1 MSKAS
6 THSWSQSSTLPEYA
20 VNLTREINS
29 KRQTKSSTQ
38 QIRKHWSTLEMINGC
53 PNFAIDFNFE
63 DEIIDIIQFHQIVAL
78 VTKTSV
84 YIYHSYTLLPLT
96 SHTRS
101 STSIETN
108 GVNLRA
114 KKKLIYNASRG
125 RQSKLNLFIQTD
137 LNYLVI
143 YQISVDYSHAIYEVH
158 NNNHELIQAGV
169 PMNYSS
175 GNFSFTKFLQSATK
189 SFMQGNDEDVSPKL
203 ENVESINN
211 NSIDDELGG
220 YDIEP
225 VKLSVYK
232 VLQMGSGVG
241 RQEFW
246 LQSNSHALFIFNFAH
261 ESNEEVESDYFQV
274 VDLSNFET
282 RLVDLSTFSWF
293 KNPAKRIFYNQ
304 YGDYFL
310 LITEA
315 SEIIYIKFD
324 NEVHAF
330 TVGSGDLNGVSFSP
344 TSNLLIGEE
353 AERWKLFSLKDN
365 ILEKLKTLGV
375 PQGRINWSSCGG
387 FFTLIEDSGNWKLL
401 SRFGKVLFDTH
412 QTINELNGKH
422 DHAGG
427 FLNASTILI
436 GENSNTLYVMSQD
449 SCKLYLVP
457 LYGIVND
464 VVYDQNYI
472 TVIENHR
479 NFVRF
484 PMLPKFKR
492 LLLHH
497 DNISSIDNAPSQQG
511 EIIISKNYLGQLSI
525 SYGDNLAVSTPIK
538 TGGQTN
544 HILWFNCKI
553 HFAEPLNIID
563 QFWFQDYLVVVNR
576 RTHHDFETAEGDKEQ
591 FVDEVIVF
599 DTSQTKYGMSGENIT
614 FSTDSLL
621 WRYDFKCSFVATQ
634 LIHDKDMSHI
644 VILTA
649 DSRLVV
655 LDLVTDKTV
664 NLDSQAKHYRIFIS
678 TNKTVHLASLKHKLN
693 LHETRQIS
701 MIDKRHFL
709 FLLQSGE
716 LYLLKNVTRSPS
728 FSKTP
733 VDVIKPSNMYDLIKL
748 NSSIEFFKFVIVP
761 FQSPVQFVYL
771 FNGDQVL
778 IYDVNEVVEKACN
791 KLHEGQEDVFESDD
805 ESALVPI
812 AIDADDILPLEIE
825 TDQKSINL
833 IGLENLAQSYH
844 HNGFIVKNK
853 LAHKLILNNFI
864 EFDLVHRGDLES
876 TFNKYK
882 SFANFQFCLEL
893 LLFKLLVEEQQS
905 TLTLKRLF
913 QLIEFTESPESVYI
927 NCLRKIE
934 VAYWGK
940 FFNTLNTTPVKFM
953 DRLIKLDNVELCYN
967 YLIVYLNYKKE
978 GESGDNDDSAETT
991 FHTNGNSDQLSQ
1003 DDKQIIVQIIRMLA
1017 ESEKWDWCFE
1027 LCRFIKILE
1036 PSGQFLQEIKVNF
1049 G

>member
-1 MSKAS
+1 
-6 THSWSQSSTLPEYA
+6 
-20 VNLTREINS
+20 
-29 KRQTKSSTQ
+29 
-38 QIRKHWSTLEMINGC
+38 MINGC
-53 PNFAIDFNFE
+53 PNFAIELNFE
-63 DEIIDIIQFHQIVAL
+63 DEIIDIIQLHQMLAL

-84 YIYHSYTLLPLT
+84 YIYHLYTLLPLA

-101 STSIETN
+101 SNSIETN
-108 GVNLRA
+108 GVNTKT
-114 KKKLIYNASRG
+114 KKKLIHNLHNG

-137 LNYLVI
+137 SNFLVI
-143 YQISVDYSHAIYEVH
+143 YQISIDYSHSIYEVH
-158 NNNHELIQAGV
+158 NSNHELIQAAI
-169 PMNYSS
+169 PMNYSL

-211 NSIDDELGG
+211 NSVDDELGG

-232 VLQMGSGVG
+232 VLQMGLGVG
-241 RQEFW
+241 EREFW
-246 LQSNSHALFIFNFAH
+246 LQLNSHDLFIFNFAN
-261 ESNEEVESDYFQV
+261 ESNEEVKTDSFQV

-282 RLVDLSTFSWF
+282 RLIDLSTYSWF
-293 KNPAKRIFYNQ
+293 KSPAKRIFYNQ
-304 YGDYFL
+304 YDDYFL

-315 SEIIYIKFD
+315 DEILHIKFD
-324 NEVHAF
+324 NDDPHSF
-330 TVGSGDLNGVSFSP
+330 TIGLGDLNNVSFSP

-353 AERWKLFSLKDN
+353 GEAWKLFNLKDSL
-365 ILEKLKTLGV
+365 LEKLKTLDI
-375 PQGRINWSSCGG
+375 PQGKVDWSSCGD

-422 DHAGG
+422 HHTSG
-427 FLNASTILI
+427 FLNAKIVLI
-436 GENSNTLYVMSQD
+436 GENSNTLYVTSQD
-449 SCKLYLVP
+449 SNKLYYIP
-457 LYGIVND
+457 LYNIVND
-464 VVYDQNYI
+464 IVYDKNYI
-472 TVIENHR
+472 TIIENHR

-484 PMLPKFKR
+484 PMLPKFRR

-497 DNISSIDNAPSQQG
+497 DNVDLIGKIATSQRKL
-511 EIIISKNYLGQLSI
+511 ILSKNYLGQLSI
-525 SYGDNLAVSTPIK
+525 SYGDNIAVSTPIT
-538 TGGQTN
+538 TGGLTN
-544 HILWFNCKI
+544 HILWFNCKN
-553 HFAEPLNIID
+553 HFADPLNIVD
-563 QFWFQDYLVVVNR
+563 QFWFQDYLIVVNR
-576 RTHHDFETAEGDKEQ
+576 RIQHDFEAGEDKKEQ

-599 DTSQTKYGMSGENIT
+599 DSSQTKYGMSGENIV
-614 FSTDSLL
+614 FNSDSLL
-621 WRYDFKCSFVATQ
+621 WRYDFKCTFVATQ
-634 LIHDKDMSHI
+634 LIHDEDVSHI
-644 VILTA
+644 VILTT
-649 DSRLVV
+649 DHRLVV

-664 NLDSQAKHYRIFIS
+664 NLDSETKHYRIFIS
-678 TNKTVHLASLKHKLN
+678 TNKTVHLSSLKNKLN

-716 LYLLKNVTRSPS
+716 LFLLKNVTRSSS

-733 VDVIKPSNMYDLIKL
+733 IDVIKPSNMYDLIKL

-761 FQSPVQFVYL
+761 FQLPVQFVYL
-771 FNGDQVL
+771 FNGDQIL
-778 IYDVNEVVEKACN
+778 IYDVDEMVAKACN
-791 KLHEGQEDVFESDD
+791 KLHVNQEDVFETED
-805 ESALVPI
+805 ESELAPI
-812 AIDADDILPLEIE
+812 AIDTDDILPLEIE
-825 TDQKSINL
+825 TDNKSINL
-833 IGLENLAQSYH
+833 IGLENLTLSYH
-844 HNGFIVKNK
+844 QSDFIIKNK

-893 LLFKLLVEEQQS
+893 LLFKLLVEEEHQS

-913 QLIEFTESPESVYI
+913 QLIEFTESPESIYI

-940 FFNTLNTTPVKFM
+940 FFNVLNTTPVKFM
-953 DRLIKLDNVELCYN
+953 DRLIKLDNVELCYH

-978 GESGDNDDSAETT
+978 GELGENENEPETLLQ
-991 FHTNGNSDQLSQ
+991 TNGNSDQLSD
-1003 DDKQIIVQIIRMLA
+1003 DDKQIILQIIKMLA

-1036 PSGQFLQEIKVNF
+1036 PSGLFLKEIKADF

>member
-1 MSKAS
+1 
-6 THSWSQSSTLPEYA
+6 
-20 VNLTREINS
+20 
-29 KRQTKSSTQ
+29 
-38 QIRKHWSTLEMINGC
+38 MIDGC
-53 PNFAIDFNFE
+53 PNFAIELNFE
-63 DEIIDIIQFHQIVAL
+63 DVIIDIIQLHQMLAL

-84 YIYHSYTLLPLT
+84 YIYHLYTLLPLA

-101 STSIETN
+101 SNSIDTN
-108 GVNLRA
+108 GVNTKT
-114 KKKLIYNASRG
+114 KKKLIHNPHNG

-137 LNYLVI
+137 SNFLVI
-143 YQISVDYSHAIYEVH
+143 YQISIDYSHSIYEVH
-158 NNNHELIQAGV
+158 NSNHELIQAAI
-169 PMNYSS
+169 PMNYSL

-232 VLQMGSGVG
+232 VLQMGLGVG
-241 RQEFW
+241 EQEFW
-246 LQSNSHALFIFNFAH
+246 LQLNSHDLFIFNFAN
-261 ESNEEVESDYFQV
+261 ESNEEVKTDSFQV

-282 RLVDLSTFSWF
+282 RLIDLSTYAWF
-293 KNPAKRIFYNQ
+293 KSPAKRIFYNQ
-304 YGDYFL
+304 YDDYFL

-315 SEIIYIKFD
+315 DEILHIKFD
-324 NEVHAF
+324 NDDPHSF
-330 TVGSGDLNGVSFSP
+330 TVGLGNLNNVSFSP

-353 AERWKLFSLKDN
+353 GETWKLFNLKDSL
-365 ILEKLKTLGV
+365 LEKLKTLDI
-375 PQGRINWSSCGG
+375 PQGKVDWSSCGD
-387 FFTLIEDSGNWKLL
+387 FFTLIEDSGNWKIL

-412 QTINELNGKH
+412 QKINELNGKH
-422 DHAGG
+422 DHTGG
-427 FLNASTILI
+427 FLNAKIVLI
-436 GENSNTLYVMSQD
+436 GENSNTLYVISQD
-449 SCKLYLVP
+449 SNKLYYIP
-457 LYGIVND
+457 LYNIVND
-464 VVYDQNYI
+464 IVYDKNYI
-472 TVIENHR
+472 TIIENHR

-484 PMLPKFKR
+484 PMLPKFRR

-497 DNISSIDNAPSQQG
+497 DNVDFIGKIATSQRKL
-511 EIIISKNYLGQLSI
+511 ILSKNYLGQLSI
-525 SYGDNLAVSTPIK
+525 SYGDNIAVSTPIT
-538 TGGQTN
+538 TGGLTN
-544 HILWFNCKI
+544 HILWFNCKN
-553 HFAEPLNIID
+553 HFADPLNIVD
-563 QFWFQDYLVVVNR
+563 QFWFQDYLIVVNR
-576 RTHHDFETAEGDKEQ
+576 RIQHDFEAGEDKKEQ

-599 DTSQTKYGMSGENIT
+599 DSSQTKYGMSGENIV
-614 FSTDSLL
+614 FNSDSLL
-621 WRYDFKCSFVATQ
+621 WRYDFKCTFVATQ
-634 LIHDKDMSHI
+634 LIHDEDVSHI
-644 VILTA
+644 VILTT
-649 DSRLVV
+649 DHRLVV

-664 NLDSQAKHYRIFIS
+664 NLDSETKHYRIFIS
-678 TNKTVHLASLKHKLN
+678 TNKTVHLSSLKNKLN

-716 LYLLKNVTRSPS
+716 LFLLKNVTRSSS

-733 VDVIKPSNMYDLIKL
+733 IDVFKPSNMYDLIKL

-761 FQSPVQFVYL
+761 FQLPVQFVYL
-771 FNGDQVL
+771 FNGDQIL
-778 IYDVNEVVEKACN
+778 IYDVDEMVAKACN
-791 KLHEGQEDVFESDD
+791 KLHVNQEDVFETED
-805 ESALVPI
+805 ESELAPI
-812 AIDADDILPLEIE
+812 AIDTDDILPLEIE
-825 TDQKSINL
+825 TDNKSINL
-833 IGLENLAQSYH
+833 IGLENLTLSYH
-844 HNGFIVKNK
+844 QSDFIIKNK

-893 LLFKLLVEEQQS
+893 LLFKLLVEEEHQS

-913 QLIEFTESPESVYI
+913 QLIEFTESPESIYI

-940 FFNTLNTTPVKFM
+940 FFNVLNTTPVKFM
-953 DRLIKLDNVELCYN
+953 DRLIKLDNVELCYH

-978 GESGDNDDSAETT
+978 GELGENENEPETLLQ
-991 FHTNGNSDQLSQ
+991 TNGNSDQLSD
-1003 DDKQIIVQIIRMLA
+1003 DDKQIILQIIKMLA

-1036 PSGQFLQEIKVNF
+1036 PSGLFLKEIKADF